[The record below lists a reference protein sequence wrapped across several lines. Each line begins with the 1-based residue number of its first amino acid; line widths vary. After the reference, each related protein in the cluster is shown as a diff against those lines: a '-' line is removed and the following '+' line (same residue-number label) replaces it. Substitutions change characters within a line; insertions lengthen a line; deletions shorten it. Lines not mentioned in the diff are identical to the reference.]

1 MVLIDLIKEKRPNIC
16 DNTVKAYD
24 KQLTKI
30 YSNLGNK
37 GIPKNT
43 KYLQNFGKIEEYID
57 GHDKI
62 TTKKK

>member
-43 KYLQNFGKIEEYID
+43 KYLQNFGK
-57 GHDKI
+57 
-62 TTKKK
+62 TFQ